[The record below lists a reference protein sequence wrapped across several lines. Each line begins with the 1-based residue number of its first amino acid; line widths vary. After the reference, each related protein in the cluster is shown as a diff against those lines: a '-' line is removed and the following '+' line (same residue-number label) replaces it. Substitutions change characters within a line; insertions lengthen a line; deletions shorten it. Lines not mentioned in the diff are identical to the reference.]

1 MRPIADP
8 PRSKS
13 TDFEVHRNW
22 LAITHS
28 LPTSQW
34 YYEKTSEWTLDYPPF
49 FAYFEWAMSQVAK
62 LVDPA
67 MLRLY
72 NLGYDS
78 WQTVYFQ
85 RATVIFTELMLVY
98 ALQLYVQT
106 PQSTL
111 SSRIGVHPG

>member
-1 MRPIADP
+1 MCCVCCWRRCQRPTGATDTQSELP
-8 PRSKS
+8 SKS

-28 LPTSQW
+28 LPLWEW

-49 FAYFEWAMSQVAK
+49 FAYFEWVLAQVAK

-72 NLGYDS
+72 NLEHDS

-85 RATVIFTELMLVY
+85 RFSVIVTELVLVY
-98 ALQLYVQT
+98 ALQL
-106 PQSTL
+106 
-111 SSRIGVHPG
+111 